1 MPRLQYN
8 KGIPY
13 PKNEES
19 WKKKGGD
26 GRTDKCILKMKK

>member
-13 PKNEES
+13 PKNEET
-19 WKKKGGD
+19 WEKKGRGHAHKW
-26 GRTDKCILKMKK
+26 TNAYLK